1 MFSAKKVILVFLIL
15 LVCFSCTVSAQTVSF
30 AEPNTV
36 SHKDVYLYS
45 SNGSLLGL
53 YNTTSTGINI
63 TDQGDVFFTFKP
75 QYSSPLDDPSSFLD
89 GIISWFETN
98 ALALLILGAVGGLL
112 FKRF

>member
-1 MFSAKKVILVFLIL
+1 MFSAKKVSGILLIL
-15 LVCFSCTVSAQTVSF
+15 FLCFPGVMAQTVSF

-45 SNGSLLGL
+45 SNGTLLGL

-63 TDQGDVFFTFKP
+63 TDYNDVVFMFKP

-89 GIISWFETN
+89 GVISWFETN
-98 ALALLILGAVGGLL
+98 ALALLILGAVFGLA
-112 FKRF
+112 FKRW